1 MIVYKKTKKE
11 FLEDVLVSDNEIED
25 IIAIE
30 VENKLGRKTAKNEYI
45 SWKNSLNEMAKV
57 LYSDKIPNDANISI
71 EYNIPRTN
79 NRIDLIVSG
88 QNDSD
93 EDKVIIIEL
102 KQWSEAQTTS
112 KDAIIKT
119 LLGGGIRETTH
130 PSYQAWSYVKLLEGF
145 NKTVSDEDISIIPC
159 AYLHN
164 YKKDNNLTNPFYKNY
179 LDKAP
184 IFIKGEKTNLINFI
198 SSHITQGDKSD
209 VMNRIDTSE
218 IRPSKS
224 LADSMASML
233 KGNEEFTMI
242 DNQKLVYESAL
253 EIARKSD
260 KNNKNVLIV
269 HGGPGTG
276 KSVIA
281 VNLLVELTKKGF
293 NSRYVSKNAAPR
305 AVYESKLTGTL
316 KKTEIS
322 NLFTGSGSFTD
333 CEENSY
339 DCLII
344 DEAHRMNEKSGLYG
358 NLGENQIKEAIYSSK
373 SVVFF
378 LDEDQTV
385 TFGDIG
391 EEEEIKKWANFYNA
405 NVEIMELT
413 SQFRCNGSNG
423 YLAWLDNLLEIRE
436 TANTSLD
443 KDEYDFK
450 VFDNPNDLKDAIYEK
465 NKINNKARL
474 VAGYCWNWNSK
485 KDKNAMDIIIPEF
498 GFEMQWN
505 LSTDGNLWIVK
516 PESIEQIGCIHTC
529 QGLEVDYV
537 GVIIGDDLTY
547 EDGRI
552 ITNPEKRARTDQSL
566 KGYKTRLKEAKKSNN
581 IEKVIEIE
589 TKINNIIKNTY
600 RTLMTR
606 GMKGCYIYCTDD
618 SLKGYLQ
625 NV

>member
-11 FLEDVLVSDNEIED
+11 FLEDVLVNDNEIED
-25 IIAIE
+25 IIANA
-30 VENKLGRKTAKNEYI
+30 VEDKLGRKTAKNEYI

-57 LYSDKIPNDANISI
+57 LYSDKIPSDANVSI

-88 QNDSD
+88 QNDLNK
-93 EDKVIIIEL
+93 DKVIIIEL
-102 KQWSEAQTTS
+102 KQWSEAQATS

-119 LLGGGIRETTH
+119 ALGGGIRETTH

-145 NKTVSDEDISIIPC
+145 NKTVYDENISIIPC

-184 IFIKGEKTNLINFI
+184 VFIKGEKTNLINFI
-198 SSHITQGDKSD
+198 SSHITQGDKNNI
-209 VMNRIDTSE
+209 MNRIDTSE

-224 LADSMASML
+224 LSDSMASML

-253 EIARKSD
+253 EIARKSEE
-260 KNNKNVLIV
+260 NNKNVLIV

-281 VNLLVELTKKGF
+281 INLLVELTKKGF

-333 CEENSY
+333 CDENSY

-373 SVVFF
+373 SVIFF

-391 EEEEIKKWANFYNA
+391 KEEEIKKWANFYNV
-405 NVEIMELT
+405 NLEVMKLT
-413 SQFRCNGSNG
+413 SQFRCNGSDG
-423 YLAWLDNLLEIRE
+423 YLAWLDNLLQIRE
-436 TANTSLD
+436 TANTTLD
-443 KDEYDFK
+443 TNEYDFK
-450 VFDNPNDLKDAIYEK
+450 IFDNPNDLKDAIYEK

-474 VAGYCWNWNSK
+474 VSGYCWNWNSK

-505 LSTDGNLWIVK
+505 LSTDGNLWIIK

-529 QGLEVDYV
+529 QGLEVDY
-537 GVIIGDDLTY
+537 
-547 EDGRI
+547 
-552 ITNPEKRARTDQSL
+552 
-566 KGYKTRLKEAKKSNN
+566 
-581 IEKVIEIE
+581 KV
-589 TKINNIIKNTY
+589 
-600 RTLMTR
+600 
-606 GMKGCYIYCTDD
+606 
-618 SLKGYLQ
+618 
-625 NV
+625 